1 MIPLIQ
7 PFMALPCPVMAPQI
21 RIPKMDKRKNS
32 QLVNIKD
39 IAVRS
44 GVRERTKTTLI
55 MVPIQE
61 EVVATK
67 IARPPFPLFA
77 NGNPSKAVA
86 AEAGVPG
93 IFRRIADWQPPDTAP
108 T

>member
-1 MIPLIQ
+1 MIPLIH
-7 PFMALPCPVMAPQI
+7 PLIAFPCPVMAPQM

-32 QLVNIKD
+32 QLVNIRE
-39 IAVRS
+39 IAVRR

-55 MVPIQE
+55 IVPMQE

-67 IARPPFPLFA
+67 IARPPFPLLA
-77 NGNPSKAVA
+77 NGNPSRAVA

-93 IFRRIADWQPPDTAP
+93 MFSNMAD
-108 T
+108 